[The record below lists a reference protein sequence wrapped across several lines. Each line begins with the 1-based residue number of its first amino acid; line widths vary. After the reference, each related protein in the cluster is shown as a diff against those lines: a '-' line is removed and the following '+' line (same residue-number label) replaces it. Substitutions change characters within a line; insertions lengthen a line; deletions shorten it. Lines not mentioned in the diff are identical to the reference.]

1 MPHLRSRCYI
11 LCPFA
16 IPLFPEKNCL
26 TRIQNDPYMRF
37 EFTIYIG
44 GKQATKKLLIWC
56 SEFFS
61 PFPTWLCF
69 QLTSNIFLKLY
80 PFKQNYTYYVYNTYW
95 VEREKKN
102 EFSTLIVCSVE
113 NLRERCFWT
122 KYPRRLIDRKMW
134 RNLYC
139 IGHERFIGNR
149 YLYFRPLGRYRVS
162 FIMISFYF
170 ARKFE

>member
-95 VEREKKN
+95 VEREKKKRIFYLNCMFSRESQRKVFLN
-102 EFSTLIVCSVE
+102 EISAKTNWQE
-113 NLRERCFWT
+113 NVKKFVLYRS
-122 KYPRRLIDRKMW
+122 RKVYW
-134 RNLYC
+134 QQ
-139 IGHERFIGNR
+139 
-149 YLYFRPLGRYRVS
+149 
-162 FIMISFYF
+162 ISIF
-170 ARKFE
+170 